1 MGCLTFHAIR
11 AREFD
16 TCRVFLVSLPTSTH
30 ICVRLSAV
38 LFWQIVWPARAAAP
52 RAAARNAETT
62 LQSTD
67 SADPPLSSALVSF
80 LLSSSVLLLPPTLY
94 DSRTWP
100 ILVLVRACTVLLWPL
115 SDLCGPAAAAS
126 HECCTYYIPEDSV
139 LLVTPES
146 CTASLAKSHRLSLE
160 SRLNMFINDVD
171 AREYT

>member
-16 TCRVFLVSLPTSTH
+16 TCRVFLISLPTSTH

-38 LFWQIVWPARAAAP
+38 LFWQIVWPARAAP
-52 RAAARNAETT
+52 RRRRRRGPQCRNNTTEYRLGRPAAQ
-62 LQSTD
+62 LCSGLV
-67 SADPPLSSALVSF
+67 PPI
-80 LLSSSVLLLPPTLY
+80 LLRPPPPPTLY

-139 LLVTPES
+139 LWLLQSPV
-146 CTASLAKSHRLSLE
+146 LLLSPNLT
-160 SRLNMFINDVD
+160 D
-171 AREYT
+171 